1 MCASIS
7 DAPRRAKA
15 TDGLCAL
22 RLRLFLAPHLPRPVV
37 ECLTILCLPPAPT
50 GKNRLP
56 DVPPFSVSP
65 WQFKRH
71 QAEGTGFGNCV
82 YASFTTGIRW
92 PARSRT
98 PSFRRKSFDVH
109 VQFAA
114 CILLCMASR
123 GRFRESRRSTR
134 IPLKLTIAV
143 EEDGTECLTCDGETI
158 FVNLHGALISTAI
171 ALRCGTRISIHVYL
185 TDKVAGARVVYV
197 DPGSLLHCGIE
208 LDCPRNIWGVPL
220 PPDDWRMDVETG
232 RH

>member
-1 MCASIS
+1 MRVNL
-7 DAPRRAKA
+7 DALRRAKA

-22 RLRLFLAPHLPRPVV
+22 RLRLFLAPHLPEPRGRMLDHLV
-37 ECLTILCLPPAPT
+37 PAPPHAQAKIDCRMYYRFLFPHDSLNDISRGEPVSET
-50 GKNRLP
+50 ACMRRLQRASAGP
-56 DVPPFSVSP
+56 QGPGLLHSGGNLSTFMFS
-65 WQFKRH
+65 
-71 QAEGTGFGNCV
+71 
-82 YASFTTGIRW
+82 
-92 PARSRT
+92 
-98 PSFRRKSFDVH
+98 
-109 VQFAA
+109 AA

-123 GRFRESRRSTR
+123 GKFRESRRSTR
-134 IPLKLTIAV
+134 VPLKLTIAV

-158 FVNLHGALISTAI
+158 FVNLHGALISTAT
-171 ALRCGTRISIHVYL
+171 ALRCGSRISIHVYL